1 VSFVRLVGT
10 ELRRFSRRRAV
21 RWLVGLGLLLA
32 LVVNVLQ
39 LARSSETTTYRRELL
54 PGLPDTC
61 GAGERE
67 GLPVIDQGC
76 LQRSGGSFRYELGPG
91 EPVTVLLADRED
103 RRVRVGRTFGDTVA
117 GMGVALSLLGVLVG
131 STFLAAE
138 FGAAGFGTQLLF
150 EPRRRLLYAAKVAAV
165 ALGCALVAVLLVAW
179 TGLGQLAASALR
191 GSTAGVD
198 GGWLVDRSGD
208 TARAAGACALAGV
221 CALAVGAVARRT
233 VVAVGVFFG
242 LVIATGFLINTSW
255 GRPLGR
261 NSPMNGIF
269 AVGNGD
275 FSNPDTWAGLASL
288 GGAVLVAAAWAVGLS
303 VLAGWWLSRAEV
315 R

>member
-1 VSFVRLVGT
+1 VGT
-10 ELRRFSRRRAV
+10 ELRRFGRRRAV
-21 RWLVGLGLLLA
+21 RWLIGLCLLVA
-32 LVVNVLQ
+32 LVVNGVQ
-39 LARSSETTTYRRELL
+39 LARSTAATSYHRELY

-61 GAGERE
+61 RAGERD
-67 GLPVIDQGC
+67 GLPVVDQDC
-76 LQRSGGSFRYELGPG
+76 LNREGGFFGFDPNEQ
-91 EPVTVLLADRED
+91 PVPVPVLVLDRDD
-103 RRVRVGRTFGDTVA
+103 RRVRIGRTFEDTVG
-117 GMGVALSLLGVLVG
+117 GMGIALGLLGILLG

-150 EPRRRLLYAAKVAAV
+150 EPRRWRLYAAKVAAV
-165 ALGCALVAVLLVAW
+165 AIGCGLVAVLVVAW
-179 TGLGQLAASALR
+179 TGLGQYVASVSR

-198 GGWLVDRSGD
+198 GGWLVDRAGD
-208 TARAAGACALAGV
+208 TLRVAGACALAAV

-242 LVIATGFLINTSW
+242 VVIATGFVINTSW
-255 GRPLGR
+255 GRALGR

-275 FSNPDTWAGLASL
+275 FANPDNWGGLASL
-288 GGAVLVAAAWAVGLS
+288 GGALVVAGGWAAGLS
-303 VLAGWWLSRAEV
+303 LFAAWWLSRAEV